1 MADWKIEDYKDRN
14 GHSRVREFIDALKD
28 VRARKD
34 AASLIKALQARG
46 NQLRSPASDSLGG
59 GLFELR
65 GDQVRIFYCFRPG
78 GRIFLIDGM
87 IKKRNR
93 LPAEVLARVRK
104 IEAEIPR

>member
-1 MADWKIEDYKDRN
+1 M
-14 GHSRVREFIDALKD
+14 
-28 VRARKD
+28 
-34 AASLIKALQARG
+34 
-46 NQLRSPASDSLGG
+46 RSPASDPLGG

-87 IKKRNR
+87 IKKRDR
-93 LPAEVLARVRK
+93 IPADVLARIRK

>member
-1 MADWKIEDYKDRN
+1 MPDWKIEDYKDRN
-14 GHSRVREFIDALKD
+14 RHSPVREFIAGRKD
-28 VRARKD
+28 VRARKE
-34 AASLIKALQARG
+34 AAALIKVLQARG
-46 NQLRSPASDSLGG
+46 NQLRSPASDPLGG

-87 IKKRNR
+87 IKKRDR
-93 LPAEVLARVRK
+93 IPANVLARARK

>member
-1 MADWKIEDYKDRN
+1 MPDWKIEDYRDRN
-14 GHSRVREFIDALKD
+14 GHSPIREFIDALKD
-28 VRARKD
+28 ARARKES
-34 AASLIKALQARG
+34 AALIKVLRVRG
-46 NQLRSPASDSLGG
+46 NQMRSPASDPLGG

-87 IKKRNR
+87 IKKRDR
-93 LPAEVLARVRK
+93 IPADVLARVRK

>member
-1 MADWKIEDYKDRN
+1 MPDWKIDDYKERN
-14 GHSRVREFIDALKD
+14 GHSPVREFIDSLKD
-28 VRARKD
+28 ARARKET
-34 AASLIKALQARG
+34 AALIRALQTRG
-46 NQLRSPASDSLGG
+46 NQMRSPASGPLGG

-87 IKKRNR
+87 IKKRDR
-93 LPAEVLARVRK
+93 IPADMLARIRN

>member
-1 MADWKIEDYKDRN
+1 MPDWKIEDYKDRN
-14 GHSRVREFIDALKD
+14 GHSPVREFIDSLKD
-28 VRARKD
+28 ARARKET
-34 AASLIKALQARG
+34 AALIRVLQTRG
-46 NQLRSPASDSLGG
+46 NQMRSPASAPLCG

-87 IKKRNR
+87 IKKRDR
-93 LPAEVLARVRK
+93 IPADMLARIRN